1 MTDLWQAPFRPFF
14 LLAGIAAVAGALPW
28 AFPGATDDPVGLHA
42 RAFLQVWV
50 GFAAAGYL
58 LTAAPHWTGRPPLC
72 GVRLPLLAFVGG
84 AAGVAAFALPD
95 GAARFV
101 HLVFCAGLGLALRGP
116 MAAGRRVIALAPWGL
131 GALPFL
137 LDATGQVLVVT
148 ALIALIGGAAVP
160 GFLFAAGG
168 RVSRSRIWNLVPPA
182 GILTAVALRGTAL
195 PIAAALL
202 VTVGGV
208 QVLRL
213 AFWLPRQHWDRP
225 ALTMLRLGWLWHGGG
240 LVLVGLSLVDLGLAP
255 SVAIHALSVGGMGT
269 MVLALAGRAAMAR
282 TPLGLRPRGLLRW
295 AVGLICLAALLRLM
309 AMPLAASW
317 VWGGGWIAFLVALRP
332 ALTGTPPHP
341 VLSARR
347 PPHSA

>member
-72 GVRLPLLAFVGG
+72 GARLPLLAFLGG

-137 LDATGQVLVVT
+137 LDPAGQVLVVT

-160 GFLFAAGG
+160 GFCL
-168 RVSRSRIWNLVPPA
+168 PPGA
-182 GILTAVALRGTAL
+182 RLPVADLEPCPACGHSDRRGTAGTAL

-202 VTVGGV
+202 VTVG
-208 QVLRL
+208 
-213 AFWLPRQHWDRP
+213 ACKCC
-225 ALTMLRLGWLWHGGG
+225 ALHSGCPCNTG
-240 LVLVGLSLVDLGLAP
+240 
-255 SVAIHALSVGGMGT
+255 I
-269 MVLALAGRAAMAR
+269 AR
-282 TPLGLRPRGLLRW
+282 
-295 AVGLICLAALLRLM
+295 
-309 AMPLAASW
+309 
-317 VWGGGWIAFLVALRP
+317 
-332 ALTGTPPHP
+332 H
-341 VLSARR
+341 
-347 PPHSA
+347 